1 MTMKEKMGI
10 HSIRQ
15 KLLFFGGLLCMLL
28 LLFFSFF
35 WKNSQYLFQQQ
46 NRLLE
51 VQRTFASL
59 VNGLDE
65 SDSRL
70 YSYALDRND
79 DIKIRCTALLQ
90 EMQEA
95 AQSLAGLLAAPIFTD
110 LEYLVADYADCA
122 GKVLEERNAGT
133 GEYLALYQDAKE
145 RMELIHKMMNQLRKA
160 VNQDRVEWQ
169 ARLEGTQENVERTLL
184 AGAAVM
190 IVFCMAFLVR
200 FSRGVTRRLTL
211 LTGCAEK
218 ICEGEWVVDMPP
230 EAETGH
236 DEVWVL
242 SRAFYRMLDEIL
254 HQIEEL
260 KLKEAMERQLKEA
273 EVRETQMTARLER
286 AKLLTLQSRVNP
298 HFLFNALNVIG
309 GQAAEESAPKTM
321 DMIFETADYLRY
333 SLSRLGKTVT
343 LEEELQNVENY
354 LSIQKR
360 RFAERLNYEIRRD
373 EGCGQIRIPSM
384 ILQPLCENALIH
396 GIMPVT
402 QGGCIVI
409 DAVWE
414 KKRVRIT
421 VTDNGTG
428 FTPERLAQ
436 VQKDMADE
444 NYDDT
449 NGIGLSNILRRLNAF
464 FEEPVDYRI
473 ESEPGKETRV
483 SLWIPA
489 RTSDAMEEKDANGE
503 RGTCG

>member
-1 MTMKEKMGI
+1 MIMKGKMRI

-15 KLLFFGGLLCMLL
+15 RLLFFGGMLCMLL

-35 WKNSQYLFQQQ
+35 WKNSQYLFRQQS
-46 NRLLE
+46 RLLE

-59 VNGLDE
+59 VNGLEE

-70 YSYALDRND
+70 YSYALDRDD

-90 EMQEA
+90 EMREA
-95 AQSLAGLLAAPIFTD
+95 GQALAGLLDAPIFTD
-110 LEYLVADYADCA
+110 LEYLIADYADCA
-122 GKVLEERNAGT
+122 GKVLEETNGGT
-133 GEYLALYQDAKE
+133 GGYLALYQATKE
-145 RMELIHKMMNQLRKA
+145 RMELIHKMMNQHQKA

-169 ARLEGTQENVERTLL
+169 ARLEATQKNVERTLL
-184 AGAAVM
+184 GGTAVL

-200 FSRGVTRRLTL
+200 FSKGVTRRLTL

-230 EAETGH
+230 EAEAGH

-254 HQIEEL
+254 DQIEEL

-273 EVRETQMTARLER
+273 EVRETQMTAKLER

-309 GQAAEESAPKTM
+309 GQAAAESAPKTM

-343 LEEELQNVENY
+343 LQEEMQNVENY

-360 RFAERLNYEIRRD
+360 RFADRLQYEIR
-373 EGCGQIRIPSM
+373 EEAECGQIWIPSM

-396 GIMPVT
+396 GIMPVA
-402 QGGCIVI
+402 QGGRILI
-409 DAVWE
+409 DAVWD

-421 VTDNGTG
+421 VADNGTG

-449 NGIGLSNILRRLNAF
+449 NGIGLSNILRRLNVF
-464 FEEPVDYRI
+464 FEEPVDYTI
-473 ESEPGKETRV
+473 ESEPGKETKV

-489 RTSDAMEEKDANGE
+489 RTRDAMEEKDANGA
-503 RGTCG
+503 GSTCG